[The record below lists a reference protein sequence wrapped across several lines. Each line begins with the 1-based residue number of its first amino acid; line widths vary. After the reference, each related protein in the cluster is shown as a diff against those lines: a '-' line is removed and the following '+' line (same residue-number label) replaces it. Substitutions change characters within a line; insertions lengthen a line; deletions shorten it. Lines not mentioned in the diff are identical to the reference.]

1 MSLRLTSEDGLAAY
15 LTAASK
21 PAELY
26 VQAGHRIADLQLP
39 ACIVHAESSA
49 PVVEGSLATTRK
61 VTFACSILTP
71 IEVASTV
78 TAHRTNFDWLNTK
91 LTAVTT
97 IYNPRYNAS
106 IEGISSGASVPAT
119 FTIDSNSFVK
129 TAENYTKTVG
139 DVVKVSVTGVFNPNS
154 ALGT

>member
-21 PAELY
+21 PAGLY

-39 ACIVHAESSA
+39 ACIVHAESSV

-61 VTFACSILTP
+61 VTFTCSILTP
-71 IEVASTV
+71 LEVASTV

-91 LTAVTT
+91 LTAVNT
-97 IYNPRYNAS
+97 IA
-106 IEGISSGASVPAT
+106 GATLMGGYLGEESTGSNDKVMEDSVK
-119 FTIDSNSFVK
+119 FTAFVQP
-129 TAENYTKTVG
+129 
-139 DVVKVSVTGVFNPNS
+139 S
-154 ALGT
+154 

>member
-15 LTAASK
+15 LNAASK
-21 PAELY
+21 PAGLY

-91 LTAVTT
+91 LAAVTN
-97 IYNPRYNAS
+97 I
-106 IEGISSGASVPAT
+106 SGATLMGGYLGEESTGSNDKVMEDT
-119 FTIDSNSFVK
+119 VKFTAFVQP
-129 TAENYTKTVG
+129 
-139 DVVKVSVTGVFNPNS
+139 S
-154 ALGT
+154 

>member
-15 LTAASK
+15 LSAASK
-21 PAELY
+21 PAGLY

-97 IYNPRYNAS
+97 IA
-106 IEGISSGASVPAT
+106 GATLMGGYLGEEST
-119 FTIDSNSFVK
+119 GSN
-129 TAENYTKTVG
+129 
-139 DVVKVSVTGVFNPNS
+139 D
-154 ALGT
+154 